1 MSSEKR
7 VVRKKK
13 KFGLVL
19 EFVPVVRDL
28 YPSDEVIAQL
38 QGEIK
43 RAKGITPQY
52 LADKYNVRVSYIK
65 KMLREAENDGIIECI
80 ASNRRTKV
88 YSAKA

>member
-19 EFVPVVRDL
+19 EFVPLVRDL
-28 YPSDEVIAQL
+28 FPDDEVKEKI

-43 RAKGITPQY
+43 RAKGLTPQF
-52 LADKYNVRVSYIK
+52 LAEKYNVRISTIK
-65 KMLREAENDGIIECI
+65 KMLKEAEENGIVECV
-80 ASNRRTKV
+80 ASNKRTKV
-88 YSAKA
+88 YQAKQ